1 MEGFGLQHNPKY
13 DLNAGNSLGLQTDW
27 GFPNSLTNGR
37 IYQCTAV
44 PAGNYRLT
52 GTVAEYAP
60 KGQGNRGTGSACL
73 VVDDASFE
81 VTAEG
86 SNDCIAKTAVDGVKD
101 IVVDFAL
108 PGRQEIAIG
117 FVGSFTNRQSYVKF
131 NSFRVEYMGNS
142 QN

>member
-60 KGQGNRGTGSACL
+60 KVRETEERGRL
-73 VVDDASFE
+73 VWLLM
-81 VTAEG
+81 THR
-86 SNDCIAKTAVDGVKD
+86 
-101 IVVDFAL
+101 L
-108 PGRQEIAIG
+108 R
-117 FVGSFTNRQSYVKF
+117 
-131 NSFRVEYMGNS
+131 
-142 QN
+142 